1 MADGSRSFNF
11 PLPQRSRL
19 RPGEI
24 VVDLFAGGGGAS
36 EALKQALGQDPALAY
51 NHDPMAIGMHAANH
65 PLTSHHQ
72 EDIWHADPRVDVAG
86 RPIGWFHASP
96 DCTHFSQAKGGQ
108 PRSRK
113 TRALSWVVL
122 KWIGMLLRADRRN
135 GTNTAPRILSME
147 NVWQILTWGPLVAKR
162 CKDTGRVF
170 KAVFEE
176 REVKRR
182 DGTVEIEQIHVRNEV
197 AAPGERVPVQN
208 QLLVPDKARTARK
221 RGHRRVRG
229 KGSTWLQFVA
239 ALRALGYVV
248 EWRKLVASDYG
259 AGTSRERLFLIG
271 RRDGEAILWPA
282 ASHGSALGQKPRVSA
297 ADCLDF
303 SIPCPSIFTRAKP
316 LADATMRR
324 IAKGTMRHVI
334 QAADPF
340 IVPVTHQGADRVH
353 DVHDPLRT
361 ITAANRGELML
372 AMPELAPFITEHA
385 NASTQ
390 RTMDAG
396 EPLRTM
402 CAGVKGGHFSVVTP
416 ILAGVGG
423 RAGQSEPRS
432 GADPLYTMTAK
443 ADTALVAPV
452 LVQTGYGERAGQ
464 APRALDLQQPL
475 GTIVAG
481 GVKHAVA
488 APHLVKFRGDS
499 IGTPITEPVPTITS
513 GAGAARPAGAAH
525 ALGIAAASLV
535 TLRRNMVGADAR
547 TPLTTVAAQAEHHAL
562 ATAFLEQA
570 NGGFYEGG
578 GRDARDPVSTITA
591 SGSQQQ
597 LVTAHLMTNTSAH
610 PGAAAGEPVPTITSA
625 GNQVVVE
632 CTLSPEQEA
641 GALRVAAFLIKYY
654 GTGANVPSLSDPV
667 DTITTRDRLALV
679 TVVIKGT
686 PYVIVDI
693 GLRMLKPHELYR
705 AQGFPAGYIIDRT
718 ADGTPLTTSAAVR
731 MVGNSVSPPP
741 LRALAVANL
750 DPVAVPMA
758 VAA

>member
-19 RPGEI
+19 RAGEI

-36 EALKQALGQDPALAY
+36 EALKQAIGIDPALAY
-51 NHDPMAIGMHAANH
+51 NHDELAIGMHAANH
-65 PLTSHHQ
+65 PLTSHHR

-122 KWIGMLLRADRRN
+122 KWVGQLLRADRLR
-135 GTNTAPRILSME
+135 GTNTAPRIISME

-176 REVKRR
+176 REVKRKT
-182 DGTVEIEQIHVRNEV
+182 GEVETERVHVRTEV
-197 AAPGERVPVQN
+197 AAPGERVPVGN
-208 QLLVPDKARTARK
+208 QLLVPDKRHAGRTWK
-221 RGHRRVRG
+221 H
-229 KGSTWLQFVA
+229 FVT

-259 AGTSRERLFLIG
+259 AGTSRERLFLLA
-271 RRDGEAILWPA
+271 RRDGEVIVWPA
-282 ASHGSALGQKPRVSA
+282 ASHGTAPTQKRRVSA

-303 SIPCPSIFTRAKP
+303 TIPCPSIFGRKRP

-324 IAKGTMRHVI
+324 IAKGTVRHVI
-334 QAADPF
+334 QATDPF

-353 DVHDPLRT
+353 AVGEPLRT

-390 RTMDAG
+390 RTMDAC

-402 CAGVKGGHFSVVTP
+402 CAGVKGGHFSVVSP

-432 GADPLYTMTAK
+432 AAEPLYTMTAK
-443 ADTALVAPV
+443 ADAALV
-452 LVQTGYGERAGQ
+452 
-464 APRALDLQQPL
+464 
-475 GTIVAG
+475 
-481 GVKHAVA
+481 

-499 IGTPITEPVPTITS
+499 IGTPATVPVPTITS

-525 ALGIAAASLV
+525 ALGLAAPCLVQMGHGEGKTAGKRFSHGINNIQGPIGTIVASGGGQGL
-535 TLRRNMVGADAR
+535 M
-547 TPLTTVAAQAEHHAL
+547 
-562 ATAFLEQA
+562 TAFLEQA

-591 SGSQQQ
+591 TGSQQQ
-597 LVTAHLMTNTSAH
+597 LVTADL
-610 PGAAAGEPVPTITSA
+610 G
-625 GNQVVVE
+625 Q
-632 CTLSPEQEA
+632 LSPEHQE
-641 GALRVAAFLIKYY
+641 GALRVAAFLVKYY
-654 GTGANVPSLSDPV
+654 GTGANVPSVTDPV
-667 DTITTRDRLALV
+667 DTVTTKDRLALV

-718 ADGTPLTTSAAVR
+718 ANGTLLSTSAAVR

-741 LRALAVANL
+741 LRALAEANL
-750 DPVAVPMA
+750 DAGTMA
-758 VAA
+758 HAEAA

>member
-51 NHDPMAIGMHAANH
+51 NHDALAIGMHAANH
-65 PLTSHHQ
+65 PLTSHHR

-86 RPIGWFHASP
+86 RAIGWFHASP

-122 KWIGMLLRADRRN
+122 KWIGMLLRADLVN
-135 GTNTAPRILSME
+135 GTNTAPRIFSME
-147 NVWQILTWGPLVAKR
+147 NVWQILTWGPLIAKR
-162 CKDTGRVF
+162 CKSTGRVL
-170 KAVFEE
+170 KM
-176 REVKRR
+176 
-182 DGTVEIEQIHVRNEV
+182 DGTV
-197 AAPGERVPVQN
+197 AARGERVPVEHQ
-208 QLLVPDKARTARK
+208 QLVPDKSRTGR
-221 RGHRRVRG
+221 
-229 KGSTWLQFVA
+229 TWRQFVA
-239 ALRALGYVV
+239 ALLALGYAV

-259 AGTSRERLFLIG
+259 AGTSRERLFLLG
-271 RRDGEAILWPA
+271 RRDGEPIVWPA
-282 ASHGSALGQKPRVSA
+282 ASHGTAPGQKPRVSA

-303 SIPCPSIFTRAKP
+303 SIPCPSIFGRKRP

-334 QAADPF
+334 LSADPF

-353 DVHDPLRT
+353 AVGEPLRT

-390 RTMDAG
+390 RTMAASD
-396 EPLRTM
+396 PLRTM

-423 RAGQSEPRS
+423 RAGQSEPRC

-443 ADTALVAPV
+443 ADTALV
-452 LVQTGYGERAGQ
+452 T
-464 APRALDLQQPL
+464 
-475 GTIVAG
+475 
-481 GVKHAVA
+481 
-488 APHLVKFRGDS
+488 PHLVKFRGDS
-499 IGTPITEPVPTITS
+499 IGTPVTAPVPTITS
-513 GAGAARPAGAAH
+513 GAGAKRPAGAAH
-525 ALGIAAASLV
+525 ALGLAAPIMVQAAHGEGRPGGVQRWGVGSKDVREPVGTVTASGSGGHAVAAASLV

-547 TPLTTVAAQAEHHAL
+547 TPLSTVAAQAEHHCV

-570 NGGFYEGG
+570 NGGFYDGG
-578 GRDARDPVSTITA
+578 GRDARAPVSTITA
-591 SGSQQQ
+591 TGSQQQ
-597 LVTAHLMTNTSAH
+597 LITADLA
-610 PGAAAGEPVPTITSA
+610 
-625 GNQVVVE
+625 Q
-632 CTLSPEQEA
+632 LSPEHQE
-641 GALRVAAFLIKYY
+641 GALRVAAFLVKYY
-654 GTGANVPSLSDPV
+654 GSGIAVDPRDPL
-667 DTITTRDRLALV
+667 DTVTTKDRLALV

-705 AQGFPAGYIIDRT
+705 AQGFPVGYIIDRT
-718 ADGTPLTTSAAVR
+718 ANGTPLTTSAAVR

-741 LRALAVANL
+741 LRALAEANL
-750 DPVAVPMA
+750 DRVATQQ
-758 VAA
+758 AAAA

>member
-1 MADGSRSFNF
+1 MADGSRAFNF
-11 PLPQRSRL
+11 PMPQRSRL

-36 EALKQALGQDPALAY
+36 EGLKQALGIDPALAY
-51 NHDPMAIGMHAANH
+51 NHDELAIGMHAANH
-65 PLTSHHQ
+65 PLTQHHR
-72 EDIWHADPRVDVAG
+72 EDIWHADPRVDVAA

-122 KWIGMLLRADRRN
+122 KWVGQLLRADRLH
-135 GTNTAPRILSME
+135 GTNTAPRIISME

-162 CKDTGRVF
+162 CKTTGRVI
-170 KAVFEE
+170 KM
-176 REVKRR
+176 
-182 DGTVEIEQIHVRNEV
+182 DGTV
-197 AAPGERVPVQN
+197 AARGERVPVEN
-208 QLLVPDKARTARK
+208 QQLVPDKRHSGRTWR
-221 RGHRRVRG
+221 
-229 KGSTWLQFVA
+229 QFVA
-239 ALRALGYVV
+239 AVRALGYVV
-248 EWRKLVASDYG
+248 DWRKLVASDYG
-259 AGTSRERLFLIG
+259 AGTSRERLFLLG
-271 RRDGEAILWPA
+271 RRDGEAIVWPE
-282 ASHGSALGQKPRVSA
+282 ASHGPAPGQQPRVTA

-303 SIPCPSIFTRAKP
+303 SIPCPSIFTRARP

-324 IAKGTMRHVI
+324 IAKGVMRHVI
-334 QAADPF
+334 ESADPF
-340 IVPVTHQGADRVH
+340 IVPVTHQGGDRVH
-353 DVHDPLRT
+353 DVRDPMRT

-372 AMPELAPFITEHA
+372 AAPELAPFLTEHA
-385 NASTQ
+385 NASRQ
-390 RTMDAG
+390 RTMAAD
-396 EPLRTM
+396 EPLPTV

-432 GADPLYTMTAK
+432 GGEPLYTMTTK
-443 ADTALVAPV
+443 ADTALV
-452 LVQTGYGERAGQ
+452 
-464 APRALDLQQPL
+464 
-475 GTIVAG
+475 
-481 GVKHAVA
+481 

-499 IGTPITEPVPTITS
+499 IGTPATEPVPTITS

-525 ALGIAAASLV
+525 ALGVAAASLV

-570 NGGFYEGG
+570 NGGYYQGVG
-578 GRDARDPVSTITA
+578 NDARDPVSTITA

-597 LVTAHLMTNTSAH
+597 LVTADLA
-610 PGAAAGEPVPTITSA
+610 
-625 GNQVVVE
+625 Q
-632 CTLSPEQEA
+632 LSPEHQE
-641 GALRVAAFLIKYY
+641 GALRVAAFLVKYY
-654 GTGANVPSLSDPV
+654 GTGANVPTLRDPV
-667 DTITTRDRLALV
+667 DTVTTRDRLALV

-705 AQGFPAGYIIDRT
+705 AQGFPPGYIIDRT
-718 ADGTPLTTSAAVR
+718 ANGTPLSTSAAVR

-741 LRALAVANL
+741 LRALAEANL
-750 DPVAVPMA
+750 DRVPNSMA
-758 VAA
+758 AAA

>member
-1 MADGSRSFNF
+1 MADGSRAFNF
-11 PLPQRSRL
+11 PMPQRSRL

-36 EALKQALGQDPALAY
+36 EGLKQALGIDPALAY
-51 NHDPMAIGMHAANH
+51 NHDELAIGMHAANH
-65 PLTSHHQ
+65 PLTQHHR

-122 KWIGMLLRADRRN
+122 KWVGQLLRADRLH
-135 GTNTAPRILSME
+135 GTNTAPRIISME

-162 CKDTGRVF
+162 CKDTGRVI
-170 KAVFEE
+170 KM
-176 REVKRR
+176 
-182 DGTVEIEQIHVRNEV
+182 DGTV
-197 AAPGERVPVQN
+197 AARGERVPVEN
-208 QLLVPDKARTARK
+208 QQLVPDKRHNGRT
-221 RGHRRVRG
+221 
-229 KGSTWLQFVA
+229 WQQFVA
-239 ALRALGYVV
+239 ALRALGYAV

-259 AGTSRERLFLIG
+259 AGTSRERLFLLA
-271 RRDGEAILWPA
+271 RRDGQAIVWPE
-282 ASHGSALGQKPRVSA
+282 ASHGSAPGQTPRVTA

-303 SIPCPSIFTRAKP
+303 AIPCPSIFTRVRP

-324 IAKGTMRHVI
+324 IAKGVVRHVL

-340 IVPVTHQGADRVH
+340 LVPGPAICADNS
-353 DVHDPLRT
+353 
-361 ITAANRGELML
+361 AA
-372 AMPELAPFITEHA
+372 AAAFIAEHA
-385 NASTQ
+385 NASNQ
-390 RTMDAG
+390 RTMAAD
-396 EPLRTM
+396 EPLRTV

-432 GADPLYTMTAK
+432 GGEPLYTMTTK
-443 ADTALVAPV
+443 ADTALV
-452 LVQTGYGERAGQ
+452 
-464 APRALDLQQPL
+464 
-475 GTIVAG
+475 
-481 GVKHAVA
+481 

-499 IGTPITEPVPTITS
+499 IGTPATEPVPTITS

-525 ALGIAAASLV
+525 ALGVAAASLV

-570 NGGFYEGG
+570 NGGFYQGAG
-578 GRDARDPVSTITA
+578 NDARDPVSTITA
-591 SGSQQQ
+591 SGSQQR

-610 PGAAAGEPVPTITSA
+610 CGAGGADPVPTITSA
-625 GNQVVVE
+625 GNQTFVE

-641 GALRVAAFLIKYY
+641 SALRVAAFLVKYY
-654 GTGANVPSLSDPV
+654 GTGSNVPSLADPV
-667 DTITTRDRLALV
+667 DTVTTRDRLALV

-705 AQGFPAGYIIDRT
+705 AQGFPPGYIIDRT
-718 ADGTPLTTSAAVR
+718 ANGTPLSTSAAVR

-741 LRALAVANL
+741 LRALAEANL
-750 DPVAVPMA
+750 DRVPADMA

>member
-51 NHDPMAIGMHAANH
+51 NHDALAIGMHAANH
-65 PLTSHHQ
+65 PLTSHHR

-86 RPIGWFHASP
+86 RAIGWFHASP

-113 TRALSWVVL
+113 TRALSWVLL
-122 KWIGMLLRADRRN
+122 KWIGMLLRADLLN
-135 GTNTAPRILSME
+135 GTNTAPRIFSME
-147 NVWQILTWGPLVAKR
+147 NVWQILTWGPLIAKR
-162 CKDTGRVF
+162 CKSTGRVL
-170 KAVFEE
+170 KM
-176 REVKRR
+176 
-182 DGTVEIEQIHVRNEV
+182 DGTV
-197 AAPGERVPVQN
+197 AARGERVPVEHQ
-208 QLLVPDKARTARK
+208 QLVPDKSRTGR
-221 RGHRRVRG
+221 
-229 KGSTWLQFVA
+229 TWRQFVA
-239 ALRALGYVV
+239 SLRALGYVV

-259 AGTSRERLFLIG
+259 AGTSRERLFLLG
-271 RRDGEAILWPA
+271 RRDGEPIVWPA
-282 ASHGSALGQKPRVSA
+282 ASHGTAPGQKPRVSA

-303 SIPCPSIFTRAKP
+303 SIPCPSIFGRKRP

-324 IAKGTMRHVI
+324 IAKGTRRHVI
-334 QAADPF
+334 DSADPF

-353 DVHDPLRT
+353 GVHEPLRT
-361 ITAANRGELML
+361 ITAAHRGELML
-372 AMPELAPFITEHA
+372 AMPELAPFIAEHA
-385 NASTQ
+385 NSSHSLGSMRA
-390 RTMDAG
+390 D
-396 EPLRTM
+396 EPLRTV

-432 GADPLYTMTAK
+432 GADPLYTTTAK

-452 LVQTGYGERAGQ
+452 LVQAAHGEGR
-464 APRALDLQQPL
+464 P
-475 GTIVAG
+475 G
-481 GVKHAVA
+481 GVQRWGIGSKDARAPVGTVTASGSGGHAV
-488 APHLVKFRGDS
+488 
-499 IGTPITEPVPTITS
+499 
-513 GAGAARPAGAAH
+513 
-525 ALGIAAASLV
+525 AAASLV
-535 TLRRNMVGADAR
+535 TLRNNMAGADPQE
-547 TPLTTVAAQAEHHAL
+547 PLSTIAAQGEHHAL

-591 SGSQQQ
+591 TGSQQQ
-597 LVTAHLMTNTSAH
+597 LVTADLA
-610 PGAAAGEPVPTITSA
+610 
-625 GNQVVVE
+625 Q
-632 CTLSPEQEA
+632 LSPEHQE
-641 GALRVAAFLIKYY
+641 GALRVAAFLVKYY
-654 GTGANVPSLSDPV
+654 GTGANVPRLTDPA
-667 DTITTRDRLALV
+667 DTITTKDRLALV

-705 AQGFPAGYIIDRT
+705 AQGFPVGYIIDRT
-718 ADGTPLTTSAAVR
+718 ANGTPLTTSAAVR

-741 LRALAVANL
+741 LRALAEANL
-750 DPVAVPMA
+750 DP
-758 VAA
+758 AALQLAEAA

>member
-19 RPGEI
+19 RAGEI

-51 NHDPMAIGMHAANH
+51 NHDALAIGMHAANH
-65 PLTSHHQ
+65 PLTSHHR

-86 RPIGWFHASP
+86 RAIGWFHASP

-122 KWIGMLLRADRRN
+122 KWIGMLLRADLVN
-135 GTNTAPRILSME
+135 GTNTAPRIFSME
-147 NVWQILTWGPLVAKR
+147 NVWQILTWGPLIAKR
-162 CKDTGRVF
+162 CKATGRVL
-170 KAVFEE
+170 KM
-176 REVKRR
+176 
-182 DGTVEIEQIHVRNEV
+182 DGTV
-197 AAPGERVPVQN
+197 AARGERVPVEHQ
-208 QLLVPDKARTARK
+208 QLVPDKSRAGR
-221 RGHRRVRG
+221 
-229 KGSTWLQFVA
+229 TWLQFVA
-239 ALRALGYVV
+239 ALRALGYAV

-259 AGTSRERLFLIG
+259 AGTSRERLFLLG
-271 RRDGEAILWPA
+271 RRDGDPIVWPA
-282 ASHGSALGQKPRVSA
+282 ASHGTAPGQKPRVSA

-303 SIPCPSIFTRAKP
+303 SIPCPSIFGRKRP

-324 IAKGTMRHVI
+324 IAKGTLRHVI
-334 QAADPF
+334 HSADPF

-353 DVHDPLRT
+353 GAHEPLRT

-372 AMPELAPFITEHA
+372 AMPELAPFIGEHA
-385 NASTQ
+385 NSSHPLGSMRA
-390 RTMDAG
+390 D
-396 EPLRTM
+396 EPLRTV

-443 ADTALVAPV
+443 ADTALVAP
-452 LVQTGYGERAGQ
+452 
-464 APRALDLQQPL
+464 
-475 GTIVAG
+475 
-481 GVKHAVA
+481 
-488 APHLVKFRGDS
+488 HLVKFRGDS
-499 IGTPITEPVPTITS
+499 IGTPATEPVPTITS

-525 ALGIAAASLV
+525 ALGVAAASLV

-547 TPLTTVAAQAEHHAL
+547 TPLATVAAQAEHHAL
-562 ATAFLEQA
+562 STAFMVQA
-570 NGGFYEGG
+570 AHGEGRPGGVQRWGSG
-578 GRDARDPVSTITA
+578 SKDARDPVGTVTA
-591 SGSQQQ
+591 SGNGGHAVAEAE
-597 LVTAHLMTNTSAH
+597 LA
-610 PGAAAGEPVPTITSA
+610 E
-625 GNQVVVE
+625 
-632 CTLSPEQEA
+632 LSPEHQE

-654 GTGANVPSLSDPV
+654 GTGSNVPSLADPA
-667 DTITTRDRLALV
+667 DTITTKDRLALV

-718 ADGTPLTTSAAVR
+718 ANGTPLTTSAAVR

-741 LRALAVANL
+741 LRALAEANL
-750 DPVAVPMA
+750 DQVALPLA
-758 VAA
+758 EVA

>member
-51 NHDPMAIGMHAANH
+51 NHDALAIGMHAANH
-65 PLTSHHQ
+65 PLTSHHR

-113 TRALSWVVL
+113 TRALSWVL
-122 KWIGMLLRADRRN
+122 IKWIGMLLRADLDN
-135 GTNTAPRILSME
+135 GTNTAPRIFSME

-162 CKDTGRVF
+162 CSKTGRVITLDLVQAIDERTG
-170 KAVFEE
+170 KPVF
-176 REVKRR
+176 RGGKPVMTNRIADK
-182 DGTVEIEQIHVRNEV
+182 
-197 AAPGERVPVQN
+197 GERVPVERQA
-208 QLLVPDKARTARK
+208 LVPDKKRAGRTWR
-221 RGHRRVRG
+221 
-229 KGSTWLQFVA
+229 QFVA
-239 ALRALGYVV
+239 TLRALGYQF

-259 AGTSRERLFLIG
+259 AGTSRERLFGLG
-271 RRDGEAILWPA
+271 RRDGEPIVWPA
-282 ASHGSALGQKPRVSA
+282 ASHGTAPGQKPRVSA

-353 DVHDPLRT
+353 GVHEPLRT

-372 AMPELAPFITEHA
+372 AMPELAPFITEYA

-390 RTMDAG
+390 RTMDASD
-396 EPLRTM
+396 PLRTM

-475 GTIVAG
+475 GTVVAG

-488 APHLVKFRGDS
+488 APIMVQAAHGEGPPGGVQRWGAGSKDAR
-499 IGTPITEPVPTITS
+499 EPVGTVTAS
-513 GAGAARPAGAAH
+513 GSGGH
-525 ALGIAAASLV
+525 AVAAASLV

-547 TPLTTVAAQAEHHAL
+547 APLSTVAAQAEHHCV

-578 GRDARDPVSTITA
+578 GRDARNPVSTITA
-591 SGSQQQ
+591 TGSQQQ
-597 LVTAHLMTNTSAH
+597 LVTADLA
-610 PGAAAGEPVPTITSA
+610 
-625 GNQVVVE
+625 Q
-632 CTLSPEQEA
+632 LSPEHQE
-641 GALRVAAFLIKYY
+641 GALRVAAFLVKYY

-718 ADGTPLTTSAAVR
+718 ANGTPLTTSAAVR

-741 LRALAVANL
+741 LRALAEANL
-750 DPVAVPMA
+750 DPVSSTTRMA
-758 VAA
+758 A